1 MRKRK
6 PEKLLPKPLRKMW
19 RREHGRIKDYD
30 VLHFIYGAYTGL
42 IMLID
47 RIYGLSMLGLFVLYQ
62 VLDYTV
68 TKDRPNRDVVTF
80 TTGYTLA
87 SLMYLLKKIIAFL
100 I

>member
-68 TKDRPNRDVVTF
+68 TKDRPDRDVVTF
-80 TTGYTLA
+80 TAGYTLTSFI
-87 SLMYLLKKIIAFL
+87 SLTIKL
-100 I
+100 ISR